1 MPLSRREFLEAGVLS
16 SAGAVLENRLLGQ
29 GISGELPTAI
39 RTSQQQAWPR
49 PPDVR
54 LEFSFNQGWQFYRPP
69 AASPAEHNKEAIEP
83 KDLLALND
91 VVWEP
96 ANLPHTVRL
105 EPLNASDGRNYQGV
119 CWYRKS
125 FPLKKEWQGK
135 VVYLIFQGAMQVA
148 NLWLNGVTLPTHYGG
163 YLPFTVD
170 ITNASRFGQENELT
184 VRLDNS
190 DNPEVPPGK
199 PQNELD
205 FTYFGG
211 LYRSVQLRVTHP
223 LFISDPILA
232 NKIAGGGVFVTFPH
246 VSEDVATVRV
256 QTDVANNSPIPKS
269 CAVKQELFSPGGEL
283 VAGESFPAEFA
294 AGSSYATTQHM
305 EVRRP
310 QLWHPERPHLYI
322 LHTSLIENGAIV
334 DDVYTRLGIKTFRFD
349 KKTGF
354 HINGEKFFSSGANR
368 HQDHPY
374 VGYALPA
381 SAHFKDAK
389 KLKEAG
395 FNSYRIHY
403 PQDPAFMDACDELG
417 ILAIVSN
424 PGWQFM
430 GDDIFKRRVYQNAHN
445 MVRRDR
451 NHPSVIL
458 WEAQLNETNNTPVAP
473 NLYRIVHE
481 EYPGPDCYT
490 AGDPLS
496 TYAARD
502 QLHHPVPGFPGWDVC
517 YSHNDNDDT
526 KPVWIREWG
535 DGVDNW
541 TDQQSSA
548 RVRREWG
555 ERPMFVQ
562 AVSHKERLD
571 NLYASVNAPLVGKRA
586 RLAGIDLWAGIDYY
600 RGYHYQPFYG
610 SPLDLFRLPK
620 TDYFSF
626 QSQRPHGLKIPGLNS
641 DPMVFIASFGTPYSS
656 TTLTVFSNCE
666 EVRLYQ
672 NGKEVGVKKPD
683 SGYSIPHPPFTFRVE
698 QYSGAHSMLFSNG
711 IAPPGTEIG
720 HVKAEG
726 LIGGK
731 VVASHEVLS
740 PGVPTHIELKL
751 DDCGRD
757 LVADG
762 ADWVR
767 LYAHICDAR
776 GVTYPFADA
785 LVTFAVHGE
794 GAIINDVRIRANPLR
809 AEAGIATA
817 LLRATTH
824 PGPIAIRASAF
835 GLKPAEIQLRSVPEK
850 MPIWPNS

>member
-1 MPLSRREFLEAGVLS
+1 MHQSRRRFLEVSALSASGIVLTHLALPLRALGEPLQPAS
-16 SAGAVLENRLLGQ
+16 GSGTQPSAPAPAARVDLNF
-29 GISGELPTAI
+29 
-39 RTSQQQAWPR
+39 
-49 PPDVR
+49 D
-54 LEFSFNQGWQFYRPP
+54 QGWQFFRPDSAMRISNP
-69 AASPAEHNKEAIEP
+69 ELFSDDQAIHLPDSE
-83 KDLLALND
+83 
-91 VVWEP
+91 WEQVT
-96 ANLPHTVRL
+96 LPHSVRL
-105 EPLNASDGRNYQGV
+105 EPKDVSGGRNYQGL

-125 FPLKKEWQGK
+125 FSVKPEWKERIL
-135 VVYLIFQGAMQVA
+135 YLNFQGAMQVA
-148 NLWLNGVTLPTHYGG
+148 KVWLNGIYLTTHYGG
-163 YLPFTVD
+163 YIPFTID
-170 ITNASRFGQENELT
+170 ISKAVRFDRENLLT
-184 VRLDNS
+184 LSLDNS
-190 DNPEVPPGK
+190 DNAEVPPGK
-199 PQNELD
+199 PQRDLD
-205 FTYFGG
+205 FVYFGG
-211 LYRSVQLRVTHP
+211 LYRSVQFEALSP
-223 LFISDPILA
+223 LHITNPILA
-232 NKIAGGGVFVTFPH
+232 DKVAGGGIFVTYP
-246 VSEDVATVRV
+246 VVGPDESTVKV
-256 QTDVANNSPIPKS
+256 QTGIANESSERRS
-269 CAVKQELFSPGGEL
+269 CVIKQEIIGHVELVL
-283 VAGESFPAEFA
+283 VAGEVEASMA
-294 AGSSYATTQHM
+294 AHSSQAFTQILR
-305 EVRRP
+305 VKSP
-310 QLWHPERPHLYI
+310 NLWHPDHPHLYL
-322 LHTSLIENGAIV
+322 LHTTISEEGQVV
-334 DDVYTRLGIKTFRFD
+334 DDQFTRIGIRSIRFD
-349 KKTGF
+349 KDRGLSV
-354 HINGEKFFSSGANR
+354 NGQPFFSIGANR

-374 VGYALPA
+374 VGYALPS
-381 SAHFKDAK
+381 SAHYRDAY
-389 KLKEAG
+389 KLREAG
-395 FNSYRIHY
+395 FPSYRSHY

-424 PGWQFM
+424 PGWQFI

-451 NHPSVIL
+451 NHPSGIL
-458 WEAQLNETNNTPVAP
+458 WEAQLNETNNIPVAQ

-586 RLAGIDLWAGIDYY
+586 RLAGIDLWAGIGYY
-600 RGYHYQPFYG
+600 SGYHSQPFYG

-672 NGKEVGVKKPD
+672 NRKEVGVKKPD

-698 QYSGAHSMLFSNG
+698 QYSGAHSMLFSSG

-776 GVTYPFADA
+776 GVT
-785 LVTFAVHGE
+785 
-794 GAIINDVRIRANPLR
+794 
-809 AEAGIATA
+809 
-817 LLRATTH
+817 
-824 PGPIAIRASAF
+824 
-835 GLKPAEIQLRSVPEK
+835 
-850 MPIWPNS
+850 